1 MKISAESIG
10 KIFDLDEEM
19 AYWASRSDDVLREVS
34 MDLSDLKVNAILLKS
49 EWTDEDRLYLAKKI
63 SEANQYEF
71 YNY

>member
-1 MKISAESIG
+1 MKITTESIG
-10 KIFDLDEEM
+10 KIFDLDEEF
-19 AYWASRSDDVLREVS
+19 AYWISRSDDVLREVS

-63 SEANQYEF
+63 SEANQHEF